1 MDREIRKERREG
13 NPAAASGLTP
23 ASRLIL
29 LSQQLST
36 LAIQVKETA
45 ELLRE
50 EEIHE
55 RQRDAEA
62 DS

>member
-1 MDREIRKERREG
+1 MDRQIRKARRDALQKPG
-13 NPAAASGLTP
+13 LSPAAQ
-23 ASRLIL
+23 LIM

-36 LAIQVKETA
+36 LATQVRETA

-50 EEIHE
+50 EEDDE

-62 DS
+62 ES